1 LLVRKGGQDVAEKGK
16 AERPGEQ
23 APTKGMPP
31 HVAWAVATAVVMA
44 LFAPGLFVAGFF
56 TNELV
61 NDHGGGTAVVVQP
74 SPSAQP
80 TSPTAPTPLPAVAV
94 SVDDAPAWGP
104 ADAKVTVVE
113 FGDYQ

>member
-1 LLVRKGGQDVAEKGK
+1 MVGKRKT
-16 AERPGEQ
+16 ERPGVQ
-23 APTKGMPP
+23 APAKGMPP
-31 HVAWAVATAVVMA
+31 HVVWAAVTAVVLV
-44 LFAPGLFVAGFF
+44 LFAAGIFVAGFF

-61 NDHGGGTAVVVQP
+61 SDEGGGTGAVAQLTPPNATP
-74 SPSAQP
+74 SPIP
-80 TSPTAPTPLPAVAV
+80 PPVVAV